1 MKTINY
7 YDEYFD
13 YIEKPHLKNNHGE
26 DHKKKALLWQENNRW
41 LDECLSRP
49 EVQEI
54 TFTPDVLQYE
64 GAKLKRSTPM
74 DYFKAGQLRHE
85 KWSEEYT
92 TVDTENY
99 EPYKTFFKKRTS
111 SLCPPYAT

>member
-1 MKTINY
+1 MKTINNY
-7 YDEYFD
+7 YNEYFD

-26 DHKKKALLWQENNRW
+26 HHKKNALLWQENNRW

-64 GAKLKRSTPM
+64 GAKLKKATPM
-74 DYFKAGQLRHE
+74 DYFKVGQVRHK
-85 KWSEEYT
+85 KWLEEYT
-92 TVDTENY
+92 TNDTENY
-99 EPYKTFFKKRTS
+99 EPYKTFF
-111 SLCPPYAT
+111 